1 MMVHVIAS
9 IQVKPGKVQEFIDV
23 FKTNVPNV
31 LAEKGC
37 IDYLPTIDLDAGLP
51 PQQLA
56 ANTVTII
63 ERWERLEDLHAHL
76 KTPHMLAYREKVRD
90 IVQEISLK
98 VLQEV

>member
-37 IDYLPTIDLDAGLP
+37 TDYLPTIDLDAGLP